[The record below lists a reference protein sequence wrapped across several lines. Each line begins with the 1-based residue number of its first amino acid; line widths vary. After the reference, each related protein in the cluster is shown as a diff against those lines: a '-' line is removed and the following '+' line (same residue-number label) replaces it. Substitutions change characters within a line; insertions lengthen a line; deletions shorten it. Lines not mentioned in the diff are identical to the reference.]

1 MAQLFIIGL
10 KGDAPLS
17 GDGVLLVDSGA
28 HYQMGTTDIT
38 RTFALGLVSADAV
51 KAASL
56 VLAAHAELARCIF
69 PEGTNGVQLGCNC
82 PPAALAIWL

>member
-10 KGDAPLS
+10 KKGADAPLS

-38 RTFALGLVSADAV
+38 RTFALGSVSADAV

-56 VLAAHAELARCIF
+56 VWQHMPSWPDVSF
-69 PEGTNGVQLGCNC
+69 PKAPTGFS
-82 PPAALAIWL
+82 